1 MKLIM
6 QRWGVDG
13 KIHSLKKGLQIRGKA
28 DIINELQKN
37 MLYRECRFFD
47 RNVKK

>member
-1 MKLIM
+1 MKLIR

-28 DIINELQKN
+28 DIINELQKIC
-37 MLYRECRFFD
+37 YIG
-47 RNVKK
+47 NVVFLTGM